1 MGAFIVNVNVRSQDR
16 QAVERAVAALNPSAA
31 WVTDPK
37 NGWVTVYDE
46 EASTQ
51 DDRRIRELSEHLSD
65 AVGAPAI
72 AFLVHDSDFVCY
84 WLCDGGR
91 VIDEFNSC
99 PDYFG
104 DDSGED
110 SDEDGDPGERGGRPE
125 VLVKYCAQG
134 KQLVDVERVLRAKR
148 PLFADEQLAE
158 LAGLLGIDEER
169 AIADFMFISAGEVD
183 PAGFGATFVGN
194 NKPGGR
200 RGRRAAALR
209 LHDPALDDDDEDTDD
224 GPPPGP
230 RPAPADMLAMLQ
242 GFGLAVDPAPADP
255 QIERLV
261 QAAADNDTAEIDR
274 LVAAGVD
281 IDGTAVLRRPADDRP
296 QPLEVP
302 AGRVF
307 SIPVTPLHA
316 ALGNKQV
323 EATRRLIELGADV
336 KASHPIAGTPVHTA
350 VLSGNVDLLRLVL
363 DGGGDPNA
371 LNARGQTPLQA
382 LQHFQLVL
390 GQLAQGGVLG
400 AALRGKAAGQVSEHL
415 KKIMPSAE
423 AFAACEQLL
432 RERAGQK

>member
-31 WVTDPK
+31 WVTDSK

-51 DDRRIRELSEHLSD
+51 DDRRIRELSEHLSE

-104 DDSGED
+104 DDFGED

-134 KQLVDVERVLRAKR
+134 KQLADVERELRAKR

-169 AIADFMFISAGEVD
+169 ANADFMFISAGEVN
-183 PAGFGATFVGN
+183 PAQFGATFVGN

-200 RGRRAAALR
+200 RGRRAGALR
-209 LHDPALDDDDEDTDD
+209 LHEPASEDDEDSDD
-224 GPPPGP
+224 SPPP
-230 RPAPADMLAMLQ
+230 RPGAVPGSILAMLQ
-242 GFGLAVDPAPADP
+242 GMGLDAAPAQADP
-255 QIERLV
+255 QVERLV
-261 QAAADNDTAEIDR
+261 QAAAENDTAEIDR
-274 LVAAGVD
+274 LVAAGANV
-281 IDGTAVLRRPADDRP
+281 DGTAVLRRPAAEATQQLP
-296 QPLEVP
+296 VP
-302 AGRVF
+302 TGRGF

-316 ALGNKQV
+316 ALGNKHI

-336 KASHPIAGTPVHTA
+336 KANHPIAGTPVHTA
-350 VLSGNVDLLRLVL
+350 VLSGNVDLLRLLL
-363 DGGGDPNA
+363 DAGGDPNA

-382 LQHFQLVL
+382 LQHFQLVV
-390 GQLAQGGVLG
+390 GQLTQGGVLG

-432 RERAGQK
+432 RERAAQK